1 MVNLFQGKTFWY
13 RIQNDSLKIV
23 ESDVDY
29 NLALAEPAGDIS
41 MTLPDYAKFIQY
53 NLKGLQ
59 VQDNV
64 LKSKT
69 YEYLHYGLNDYSIG
83 WRNVNRSD
91 KQLSEHSGSA
101 GTFFCY
107 TFLDKKRNLAYIIIA
122 NSATKQAQQGIFKLL
137 DRLKQKYG
145 S

>member
-1 MVNLFQGKTFWY
+1 
-13 RIQNDSLKIV
+13 
-23 ESDVDY
+23 
-29 NLALAEPAGDIS
+29 

-59 VQDNV
+59 GEDNV
-64 LKSKT
+64 LKSTT
-69 YEYLHYGLNDYSIG
+69 YEYLHYGLTDYSIG
-83 WRNVNRSD
+83 WGNVNKSD
-91 KQLSEHSGSA
+91 KQFSEHSGSA

-107 TFLDKKRNLAYIIIA
+107 TLIDKKRKLAYIIIA
-122 NSATKQAQQGIFKLL
+122 NSATRQAQQGIFKLL